1 MYWHH
6 INNFSPSAF
15 FTSTNSIINIITWV
29 VLFYYLVKLYIFFS
43 LHSFCLPLFILSL
56 YSCNRISWPI
66 KRSVISFNKYFTTTC
81 NSKYGRNIFS
91 FFFCYFAECFTL
103 FLRRCKQQKKGKT
116 EWVFKHVTL
125 HWQSYAIN
133 ILPVRG
139 RENFIIFFPDLFL
152 SLARSLAALNMVKM
166 MSCCRISLFLFWVL
180 SHIL

>member
-29 VLFYYLVKLYIFFS
+29 VLFYYLVKLYIFLS

-91 FFFCYFAECFTL
+91 FFFVISLSALHCF
-103 FLRRCKQQKKGKT
+103 FVGVSNRKKGKLNECLSMLRYT
-116 EWVFKHVTL
+116 DNRMPLTFCPWEVEK
-125 HWQSYAIN
+125 
-133 ILPVRG
+133 IL
-139 RENFIIFFPDLFL
+139 
-152 SLARSLAALNMVKM
+152 
-166 MSCCRISLFLFWVL
+166 
-180 SHIL
+180 